1 MSAASP
7 DGSDDLVLSI
17 RNVHALPGAEA
28 GELALE
34 IETTHGTIPGALHP
48 CEGKSGCAIF
58 IGGAAGGGGDGPAG
72 GVYLRLGRELVA
84 EGVTSLRVGY
94 RDPGEFNECVLD
106 TLAACSFLKGIGA
119 ERAVIVGHSFG
130 GAVAIKAGGLAPLA
144 TAVAALSSQR
154 FGTAEVG
161 SLGKPLLLVHG
172 SADSVLLPRASED
185 IFERAGEPKRL
196 VILEGAG
203 HGLSEAADEV
213 HSLLRDFITD
223 AVGTAGDPEAGAS
236 DTP

>member
-34 IETTHGTIPGALHP
+34 IETTHGTIPGVLHP

-58 IGGAAGGGGDGPAG
+58 IGGAAGGAAGGGDGPAG

-130 GAVAIKAGGLAPLA
+130 GAVAIKAGGLAPPRHRRRRALL
-144 TAVAALSSQR
+144 AALRHRRGRLTRQAAAARTRLGRQR
-154 FGTAEVG
+154 AAAAGLRG
-161 SLGKPLLLVHG
+161 YL
-172 SADSVLLPRASED
+172 
-185 IFERAGEPKRL
+185 RAGG
-196 VILEGAG
+196 GAQ
-203 HGLSEAADEV
+203 AP
-213 HSLLRDFITD
+213 RD
-223 AVGTAGDPEAGAS
+223 S
-236 DTP
+236 